1 MKKSRY
7 SETQIVKILKEVE
20 VGRKVSEV
28 CREYGI
34 SDATYYNWKAKYGGM
49 EASEVKRLKDLE
61 EENRRLKAMFAEL
74 SLEHRILKDIV
85 EKKPVKP
92 AIRRELVEYARQRHN
107 ASVRL
112 ACRAVGISD
121 SVYRYQPKANNDHEV
136 IVELQKAVERY
147 PAYGFSKLLKILRR
161 WGHGWNH
168 KRIYRIYCELK
179 LNKRRKGKK
188 RLPTRS
194 PEPLNV
200 PMVANQCWSIDFMSD
215 SLQCGRRFRTFN
227 VVDDFNREALAI
239 EVDLSLP
246 AQRVVRVLERIIAWR
261 GYPEKLR
268 MDNGPEFISV
278 TLATWAEEHDIKLE
292 FIQPGKPTQ
301 NSYVERFNRT
311 YRTEILDMYVFRTLN
326 DVRELTENWI
336 REYNEERPHDA
347 LNDLTPWEYLMKN
360 EQAETSNYGRN

>member
-7 SETQIVKILKEVE
+7 TETQIVKILKEVE
-20 VGRKVSEV
+20 GGRLIKEV

-34 SDATYYNWKAKYGGM
+34 SEATYYNWKSKYGGM
-49 EASEVKRLKDLE
+49 EASDVKRLKELE
-61 EENRRLKAMFAEL
+61 DENRRLKSMFAEL
-74 SLEHRILKDIV
+74 SLEHRILKDII

-92 AIRRELVEYARQRHN
+92 AIRREFVDYARRVHKV
-107 ASVRL
+107 SLRL

-121 SVYRYQPKANNDHEV
+121 SVYRYQPKLNDDQEV
-136 IVELQKAVERY
+136 ISELQKAAERY
-147 PAYGFSKLLKILRR
+147 PAYGFSMLLKILRR
-161 WGHGWNH
+161 WGHTWNH

-188 RLPTRS
+188 RLPSRN
-194 PEPLNV
+194 PEPLSV
-200 PMVANQCWSIDFMSD
+200 PLSENQCWSIDFMSD

-227 VVDDFNREALAI
+227 IVDDFNREALAI

-246 AQRVVRVLERIIAWR
+246 AQRVIRVLERVIAWR

-268 MDNGPEFISV
+268 MDNGPEFIST
-278 TLATWAEEHDIKLE
+278 TLATWAEEHDVQLE

-311 YRTEILDMYVFRTLN
+311 YRTEILDMYVFKTLTE
-326 DVRELTENWI
+326 VRELTEDWL
-336 REYNEERPHDA
+336 REYNEERPHGA
-347 LNDLTPWEYLMKN
+347 LDDLTPWEYLMKH
-360 EQAETSNYGRN
+360 EKAENSNYGCN